1 MSLRNTPKAL
11 FFSIKN
17 KLIKYWKTDAF
28 PKYCLKFT
36 LKTKD
41 AK

>member
-11 FFSIKN
+11 FFSIQN

-28 PKYCLKFT
+28 PNI
-36 LKTKD
+36 
-41 AK
+41 A